1 MASDPSPWLAVFGRA
16 HPVLLHLPIGLL
28 VGAATLEFG
37 ATALRRT
44 PPRGAVGALL
54 LVGALTALASVGS
67 GLVLAGERGG
77 GGDGDLSTHKFA
89 AFAQTALMLLA
100 ALAAWRDRRT
110 PLRVLLA
117 AALVA
122 MTVAGHTGGSMVHG
136 RDFLLAPLQPAP
148 VPATPPPVP
157 ASAYATLIAP
167 ILDRTC
173 AKCHRPDKDKGGLVL
188 STADGLRAGGDTGP
202 AFVPG
207 KPDDSLLLTRCLLP
221 IDHDD
226 HMPPNDEPQPTAA
239 ELATLRLWIAAGAP
253 FD

>member
-1 MASDPSPWLAVFGRA
+1 MLASDPSPWLAVFGRA

-77 GGDGDLSTHKFA
+77 GGDLSTHKFA

-110 PLRVLLA
+110 PLRVIMALALA
-117 AALVA
+117 AMA
-122 MTVAGHTGGSMVHG
+122 VAGHTGGAMVHG
-136 RDFLLAPLQPAP
+136 RDFLFAPLQPPRVA
-148 VPATPPPVP
+148 ATPPPR
-157 ASAYATLIAP
+157 ASSYATLIAP
-167 ILDRTC
+167 ILERTC
-173 AKCHRPDKDKGGLVL
+173 AKCHRPDKDKGGLAL
-188 STADGLRAGGDTGP
+188 TTPDGLRKGGDTGP

-207 KPDDSLLLTRCLLP
+207 KPDESLLLARCLLP
-221 IDHDD
+221 ADHDD
-226 HMPPNDEPQPTAA
+226 HMPPRDEPQPTSA
-239 ELATLRLWIAAGAP
+239 ELATLRLWLTAGAP
-253 FD
+253 FDD

>member
-1 MASDPSPWLAVFGRA
+1 MLASDPSPWLAVFGRA

-28 VGAATLEFG
+28 AGAATLEFG
-37 ATALRRT
+37 AVLLRRE
-44 PPRGAVGALL
+44 PPRGAVQALAAL
-54 LVGALTALASVGS
+54 GALTALLSVGS

-77 GGDGDLSTHKFA
+77 GGTIATHKYA

-100 ALAAWRDRRT
+100 ALAAWRERRT

-117 AALVA
+117 AAMVA

-136 RDFLLAPLQPAP
+136 HDFLLAPLQPAP
-148 VPATPPPVP
+148 VASAPPSAS

-173 AKCHRPDKDKGGLVL
+173 AECHRPDKDKGGLVL
-188 STADGLRAGGDTGP
+188 STAAGLRAGGDTGP
-202 AFVPG
+202 AVAPG

-221 IDHDD
+221 IEHDD
-226 HMPPNDEPQPTAA
+226 HMPPSDKAQPTAA

>member
-1 MASDPSPWLAVFGRA
+1 LASDPSPWLAVFGRA

-37 ATALRRT
+37 VVLLRRT

-77 GGDGDLSTHKFA
+77 GADLSTHKFA

-110 PLRVLLA
+110 TLRVLLA

-122 MTVAGHTGGSMVHG
+122 MTVAGHTGGAMVHG
-136 RDFLLAPLQPAP
+136 RDFLLAPLQPTP
-148 VPATPPPVP
+148 VAATPPPAP

-167 ILDRTC
+167 ILERTC

-202 AFVPG
+202 TYVPG
-207 KPDDSLLLTRCLLP
+207 KPDDSLLLTRILLP
-221 IDHDD
+221 IGHDD